1 MAKVFKPCK
10 CVHCLKYCDNPTS
23 DHVFPKSW
31 YPDTTPKDMEKWQI
45 PSCENCNTKY
55 SKIESDLLQRFGMCV
70 DPDSIA
76 AKGIADKALRAVNSK
91 YGRDERDKEKRS
103 RSRHRLLQT
112 AMPVSFLDPR
122 GVLPDKN
129 PPPISKKSFGILI
142 PADALKRMG
151 NKFIRGITFVASKI
165 YIDSQHEVSIF
176 FAHEID
182 CQFIVQM
189 LNQYGKRYDH
199 GPGLVIKYAPSLDD
213 PQSGLYY
220 IEIWNKVYMYGTVT
234 PKKNM

>member
-1 MAKVFKPCK
+1 MAKVLKPCK
-10 CVHCLKYCDNPTS
+10 CVHCLRYCDSPTS
-23 DHVFPKSW
+23 DHVFPESW
-31 YPDTTPKDMEKWQI
+31 YPDTTPQNMEKWQI
-45 PSCENCNTKY
+45 PSCENCNTEY
-55 SKIESDLLQRFGMCV
+55 SKIENDLLQRFGMCV

-76 AKGIADKALRAVNSK
+76 AKGIADKAIRAVDSK
-91 YGRDERDKEKRS
+91 CGRDERDKEKRS

-112 AMPVSFLDPR
+112 VMPVTSLDLR

-129 PPPISKKSFGILI
+129 PQPISEESFGILI

-151 NKFIRGITFVASKI
+151 NKFIRGITFVASKL

-176 FAHEID
+176 FAHEIN

-189 LNQYGKRYDH
+189 LNQYGKRYDR
-199 GPGLVIKYAPSLDD
+199 GPGIVIEYAPCPDD

-220 IEIWNKVYMYGTVT
+220 IDIWNKVYMYGTVT
-234 PKKNM
+234 PKRDV